1 MFTGLVEGLG
11 RISNVIDALEGRR
24 ITIGWP
30 ERPALDPLK
39 LGESIAVNGCCLT
52 VVALGQVEFEVQA
65 GPETLARTNLGDQ
78 WPGNRVNLERALKVG
93 DRLGGHFVQGH
104 VDTTASLLER
114 RRQGEWEFLEFEID
128 PSWTALMVSKGS
140 IAVDGISLTLVDV
153 KDNGFSVM
161 LIPHTMAVTTLG
173 NSPLGARVNI
183 EVDML
188 AKHVRKL
195 MAR

>member
-1 MFTGLVEGLG
+1 VFTGLVEGLG
-11 RISNVIDALEGRR
+11 RISTVADALEGRR

-30 ERPALDPLK
+30 DLPALDPLK

-52 VVALGQVEFEVQA
+52 VVAMGEDEFLVQA
-65 GPETLARTNLGDQ
+65 GPETLGRTNLGDRG
-78 WPGNRVNLERALKVG
+78 PGNRVNLERALKVG

-104 VDTTASLLER
+104 VDTTANLLAR

-128 PSWTALMVSKGS
+128 PSWTSLMVAKGS

-153 KDNGFSVM
+153 RDNGFSVM

-173 NSPLGARVNI
+173 TSPLGARVNI

-195 MAR
+195 IAR